1 MTQLGLKEAIAM
13 ALGGMIGGGIFSA
26 FGIIVAISGELA
38 WAAFLLGS
46 VLGFCA
52 AYSYINLNQ
61 FTDGHGGAPTYIH
74 ELIGSRTLAGMT
86 GWTLLFGYVGSI
98 ALYAYAFS
106 SFASFLLGRLHFL
119 QIPVGNVLSVVIIAA
134 FVGLNLVGVSETGKA
149 EDVLVIFKVGV
160 IAVFGIWG
168 VYYAYTQNLLTFGW
182 DALILN
188 PIVGSVSPFLGAAF
202 SIVTFQGWQ
211 LLMYDQDK
219 FDDPESTIRT
229 ASYIAIPTTAVL
241 YVLVSLVT
249 VGLLELPEIAV
260 APEVSLLYA
269 ALPFMGWIGAM
280 AIAISALVSTASA
293 VNATLFSSALF
304 SRQLID
310 LNLLPNWLGDS
321 SGNDGDGSNA
331 NSDNSGS
338 GVVSGNESGTS
349 SDGSDGNGSGDNNDS
364 SDGGSEIPSG
374 IVVVL
379 GVLSAAFAVYGSLR
393 SISSFASL
401 AFIVVFG
408 GMSYLAYAKRDD
420 LDIVAF
426 IPLLGVVAAVVYAPL
441 LLYDLYLND
450 PATFGLVILISVFV
464 VGSELLYF
472 EGEPLAEKIR
482 QS

>member
-1 MTQLGLKEAIAM
+1 MAQLGLKEAVAM

-26 FGIIVAISGELA
+26 FGIIVAISGKLA

-52 AYSYINLNQ
+52 AYSYIHLNK
-61 FTDGHGGAPTYIH
+61 FTDEHGGAPTYIH
-74 ELIGSRTLAGMT
+74 EMIGSRTLAGMT

-119 QIPVGNVLSVVIIAA
+119 QIPLGNIISVFIIGA
-134 FVGLNLVGVSETGKA
+134 FVGLNLIGVSETGKA
-149 EDVLVIFKVGV
+149 EDILVVFKVGV

-168 VYYAYTQNLLTFGW
+168 LYYAYTQKLLTFGW
-182 DALILN
+182 EALALN
-188 PIVGSVSPFLGAAF
+188 PVVGGVSPFLGAAF

-219 FDDPESTIRT
+219 FDNPEETIRT
-229 ASYIAIPTTAVL
+229 ATYIAIPTTAL
-241 YVLVSLVT
+241 IYILVSLTT
-249 VGLLELPEIAV
+249 VGILKIPEIAV

-269 ALPFMGWIGAM
+269 ALPFMGWIGAV

-293 VNATLFSSALF
+293 VNATLFSGALF
-304 SRQLID
+304 SRQLIN
-310 LNLLPNWLGDS
+310 LNLLPSWLGS
-321 SGNDGDGSNA
+321 
-331 NSDNSGS
+331 
-338 GVVSGNESGTS
+338 S
-349 SDGSDGNGSGDNNDS
+349 SDGEDGD
-364 SDGGSEIPSG
+364 EIPSG
-374 IVVVL
+374 IVIVL
-379 GVLSAAFAVYGSLR
+379 GLLSAAFAVYGSLR

-408 GMSYLAYAKRDD
+408 AMSYLAFANRDQ
-420 LDIVAF
+420 LDIIAP
-426 IPLLGVVAAVVYAPL
+426 IPFLGVVVAVVYAPL
-441 LLYDLYLND
+441 LLYDLYLSD
-450 PATFGLVILISVFV
+450 PVTLGLVILIAVFV

-472 EGEPLAEKIR
+472 EGEPIAEKIR

>member
-1 MTQLGLKEAIAM
+1 MDMAQLGLKEAVAM

-26 FGIIVAISGELA
+26 FGIIVAISGKLA

-61 FTDGHGGAPTYIH
+61 FTGGHGGAPTYIH

-86 GWTLLFGYVGSI
+86 GWTLLFGYIGSI

-119 QIPVGNVLSVVIIAA
+119 QIPVGNVISVIIIGA

-149 EDVLVIFKVGV
+149 EDILVIFKVGV

-182 DALILN
+182 DALVLN
-188 PIVGSVSPFLGAAF
+188 PIVGSISPFLGAAF

-304 SRQLID
+304 SRQLIE
-310 LNLLPNWLGDS
+310 LNLLPSWLGSSDDS
-321 SGNDGDGSNA
+321 DGNGNDG
-331 NSDNSGS
+331 SDTNSGN
-338 GVVSGNESGTS
+338 G
-349 SDGSDGNGSGDNNDS
+349 SDGSDGGNDGGS
-364 SDGGSEIPSG
+364 SDGGGNEIPSG

-401 AFIVVFG
+401 AFIVIFG
-408 GMSYLAYAKRDD
+408 GMSYLAYTNRDE
-420 LDIVAF
+420 LDIVSF
-426 IPLLGVVAAVVYAPL
+426 IPLLGVVVAVVYAPL

-450 PATFGLVILISVFV
+450 PATFGLVILIAVFV